1 MNQEKTVYDIL
12 LEDPA
17 ELRNMAKVIGSKVVK
32 DPGDLEV
39 NTDRFMFFVT
49 GMAELA
55 RRAHKEYGMDPFTF
69 VIGSN
74 IALKMLGSILFEGR

>member
-17 ELRNMAKVIGSKVVK
+17 ELRNMIKEIGSKIEK

-39 NTDRFMFFVT
+39 NTDKLMFFVT

-55 RRAHKEYGMDPFTF
+55 RRAHREYGMDPLTF
-69 VIGSN
+69 FMGSN
-74 IALKMLGSILFEGR
+74 LALKMLASILLEGR